1 MFRTVDH
8 VAVVGAGVAGL
19 AAAIRLA
26 DAGVRV
32 DLYEARPG
40 LNLSGS
46 GITLQGNALRIFDRL
61 GIWEDLRAHGYPFE
75 GLKLRAPGPD
85 AAMVADLPDVKTGG
99 PDYPACMG
107 MYRPDLARVMLARA
121 EAVGVDL
128 HFGSE
133 VSGLEQ
139 TGETVQ
145 LQVGKAGAV
154 ADTGDVAGPFD
165 LVIGADGLHSAVRSL
180 IGIDVE
186 PVRNGMGIWRVS
198 VARPPEV
205 SSSELYYG
213 GPVYIAGYTPTSEST
228 IYAFLVEKAQERDEL
243 TNDERVEVMIAESA
257 AYGGP
262 WNHIR
267 RSLETGDVEVNY
279 TRFTSHLVPSAWNR
293 GSTVIIGDA
302 AHTCPPTIAQGAAQS
317 LEDAS
322 VLTELLLGNAT
333 DDAPAGI
340 DDGLWA
346 EFHARRLPRA
356 QAVVD
361 ASAQLAQWQL
371 DGDTE
376 ADSGRLI
383 FDVART
389 MAEPA

>member
-1 MFRTVDH
+1 MIRTVEH
-8 VAVVGAGVAGL
+8 AAVVGAGVAGL

-32 DLYEARPG
+32 ELYEARPE
-40 LNLSGS
+40 LNPSGS
-46 GITLQGNALRIFDRL
+46 GITLQGNALRIFDQL
-61 GIWEDLRAHGYPFE
+61 GIWEELRSQGYPFE
-75 GLKLRAPGPD
+75 GLKLRAPGPE
-85 AAMVADLPDVKTGG
+85 AAVVADLPDVKTGG

-107 MYRPDLARVMLARA
+107 MYRPDLARVMLSRA
-121 EAVGVDL
+121 EAVGVEL
-128 HFGSE
+128 HFGNT
-133 VSGLEQ
+133 VTGLEQ
-139 TGETVQ
+139 TGETVR
-145 LQVGKAGAV
+145 LQVGGVEAGS
-154 ADTGDVAGPFD
+154 FD
-165 LVIGADGLHSAVRSL
+165 LVIGADGLHSAIRSL

-186 PVRNGMGIWRVS
+186 PVRNGMGIWRAS
-198 VARPPEV
+198 VARPQEV

-213 GPVYIAGYTPTSEST
+213 GPVYIAGYTPTSEDT
-228 IYAFLVEKAQERDEL
+228 IYAFLVEKAQDRDDL
-243 TNDERVEVMIAESA
+243 SNDERVQVMIDESA

-267 RSLETGDVEVNY
+267 QSLATGDAEVNY
-279 TRFTSHLVPSAWNR
+279 TRFTSHLVTSPWNR
-293 GSTVIIGDA
+293 GSTVVIGDA
-302 AHTCPPTIAQGAAQS
+302 AHSCPPTIAQGAAQS

-333 DDAPAGI
+333 ADAPAGI
-340 DDGLWA
+340 DDGLWD

-361 ASAQLAQWQL
+361 ASVQLAQWQL

-376 ADSGRLI
+376 ADSGGLI

>member
-1 MFRTVDH
+1 MIRTVER
-8 VAVVGAGVAGL
+8 VAIVGAGVAGL

-32 DLYEARPG
+32 DLHEARTE
-40 LNLSGS
+40 LNPSGS

-61 GIWEDLRAHGYPFE
+61 GVWEDLRARGYPFE
-75 GLKLRAPGPD
+75 GLKLRAPGPE
-85 AAMVADLPDVKTGG
+85 APVVADLPDVKTGG

-121 EAVGVDL
+121 EAAGAEIR
-128 HFGSE
+128 FGST
-133 VSGLEQ
+133 VTGLEQ
-139 TGETVQ
+139 SGETVR
-145 LQVGKAGAV
+145 LQISDAVGGKAEF
-154 ADTGDVAGPFD
+154 GPFD
-165 LVIGADGLHSAVRSL
+165 LVIGADGLHSTIRSF
-180 IGIDVE
+180 IDIDVD

-205 SSSELYYG
+205 SCSELYYG
-213 GPVYIAGYTPTSEST
+213 GPVYIAGYTPTSEDT
-228 IYAFLVEKAQERDEL
+228 IYAFLVEQAQDRDSL
-243 TNDERVEVMIAESA
+243 SNDERVAIMIEESA

-267 RSLETGDVEVNY
+267 RSLADGDAEVNY

-302 AHTCPPTIAQGAAQS
+302 AHSCPPTIAQGAAQS

-333 DDAPAGI
+333 ADAPAGI
-340 DDGLWA
+340 SPDLWA

-361 ASAQLAQWQL
+361 ASVQLAQWQL

-376 ADSGRLI
+376 ADSGGLI